1 SRERSAIYLPSGT
14 ETGADGGSLGPMR
27 PHPVVSSCAPR
38 SRISNAL
45 APVLVASYGCGHL
58 DAQISRRRHQSL
70 PLEVGL
76 ALLEE
81 SLDAFARILGLG
93 DEQVAGARQTEASG
107 EGVAVDA
114 SNYRLSQ
121 LGHQDKQVDEEV
133 AAAIALEAGHL
144 AVEAAE
150 VGSGAEHASGSG
162 QDHDADVGLVAA
174 PGKR

>member
-1 SRERSAIYLPSGT
+1 MKLIGSPAVAEHLHLEQHLAGDVSGQD
-14 ETGADGGSLGPMR
+14 GLDHHRPDADVDLGR
-27 PHPVVSSCAPR
+27 AK
-38 SRISNAL
+38 
-45 APVLVASYGCGHL
+45 
-58 DAQISRRRHQSL
+58 RRG
-70 PLEVGL
+70 V
-76 ALLEE
+76 
-81 SLDAFARILGLG
+81 DG
-93 DEQVAGARQTEASG
+93 DEHVAGARQAEASG

-133 AAAIALEAGHL
+133 AAVIALEAGHL